1 MHEIK
6 KINEKMMKEALQGL
20 EKKGYNATDFQVM
33 SQVLDNMLDICK
45 IEHYSEKEKYQNDIA
60 QSHTNDIEGT
70 EIDDNIISMN
80 EHFRK
85 YISYKKKYQHRHDE
99 ESMSKI
105 MTELEEFLLC
115 MMKILEEMRT
125 SSDFEKER
133 EMIKGKLREMFSLYQ
148 EKSN

>member
-1 MHEIK
+1 
-6 KINEKMMKEALQGL
+6 
-20 EKKGYNATDFQVM
+20 
-33 SQVLDNMLDICK
+33 
-45 IEHYSEKEKYQNDIA
+45 
-60 QSHTNDIEGT
+60 
-70 EIDDNIISMN
+70 
-80 EHFRK
+80 
-85 YISYKKKYQHRHDE
+85 
-99 ESMSKI
+99 MSKI